1 MKKLFLLIPILAFAL
16 MANAKSVTITPTSP
30 YYSHSNLQLA
40 LHYAKTEKI
49 DTILLKEGT
58 YVESNN
64 YLIADTNI
72 VIMASEAATSVP
84 VVQIVTYLQ
93 IKNNAN
99 VKIQGINF
107 DGSAQNSYDYFFR
120 FYDNSHTSLVL
131 NDCDFYNVKQ
141 IVITGKADS
150 HTDSLVIDN
159 CFFYNNQKQSVYFY
173 ASDTEGRQTCDSL
186 AITNSTFANTAALD
200 NWISVIDIRPYNSVL
215 TDDIKAVVDHCTF
228 YNNPTVDSGHANVR
242 LYKINNAIV
251 SNCVFAHPEPYDRC
265 ATYCSKGTISNCV
278 SFNYIH
284 DSNKGHAWGPTVTNC
299 TLGNPVFKDPANN
312 DFTLLNAS
320 AARRENG
327 TVYGDPRWVKAITS
341 VAVPATLMPVDA
353 ILSDSASVL
362 PGTPDSINYKYVG
375 SKKYNELE
383 WAKWKVT
390 VSKDGLYN
398 FTANT
403 YRNSGQKYEI
413 ALLNSDESAT
423 LILNDNGKSGIGSG
437 NASISTGN
445 VALEAGNTYVVRVR
459 NIYANADGVLLNVE
473 ANYEGGATIAVPDT
487 LWPIDALK
495 SERAFVNEA
504 GELRFTDDSH
514 TGYIHD
520 QWAKWNISV
529 AEAAKY
535 KFTANVNSTN
545 GQNYRITL
553 KNEDE
558 TSTLG
563 TWYGTG
569 NSSGARKIATE
580 LVDLAIG
587 NYVLMIE
594 DTVNWSHGR
603 VVNIIAS
610 YEGGNTVIVPG
621 QILAKEAVI
630 GIVENGHQKMS
641 HLMGS
646 GDLKYDDNG
655 YNMEEFATWTL
666 DVTKAGEMAVTLN
679 VSNAGHM
686 FSLELY
692 QGNTR
697 LDSIGEI
704 ISGDDKTVWDDG
716 DITLPDHLT
725 FPAVGTYTLKLLNN
739 QAHSG
744 GALHAISFARVP
756 IVIDENAT
764 VNGNWAYCASDE
776 TIDLSIIRTFKG
788 GMYNTICL
796 PIELGSTSSMNAAF
810 GAGYEL
816 LKLSGATLNGN
827 ELYITF
833 ESVETLEYGIPHLI
847 KPVADVVNPSFTGR
861 KIKTTTASTVTK
873 GVVDFIGNFI
883 VSEVPAGENNLFL
896 GPDDLLYFSQTATP
910 IKGMRAYFKVNVPG
924 AANNIKAARIVKG
937 TQVITEIDL
946 VGDEN
951 KAVKTIE
958 NGQLVITIDGVR
970 YNVMGTKI
978 Q

>member
-1 MKKLFLLIPILAFAL
+1 MKKIFLLIPILAFAL

-40 LHYAKTEKI
+40 LHYAKAEKI
-49 DTILLKEGT
+49 DTVLLKEGT

-72 VIMASEAATSVP
+72 VIMASETATSIP
-84 VVQIVTYLQ
+84 VVQIVTSLS
-93 IKNNAN
+93 IKDGAN

-107 DGSAQNSYDYFFR
+107 DGSVQNSYDHFIR
-120 FYDNSHTSLVL
+120 FNDNSHSSLVL
-131 NDCDFYNVKQ
+131 DDCEFYGVKQ
-141 IVITGKADS
+141 IVISGQAAT
-150 HTDSLVIDN
+150 HTDSLVVNN
-159 CFFYNNQKQSVYFY
+159 CFFHNNHKQAIYF
-173 ASDTEGRQTCDSL
+173 ASSDTEGRETCDSL
-186 AITNSTFANTAALD
+186 AVTNSTFANTDALTD
-200 NWISVIDIRPYNSVL
+200 WRSVIDIRPYNSAL

-242 LYKINNAIV
+242 LYKINNATV

-265 ATYCSKGTISNCV
+265 ATYCSKGNIINCV
-278 SFNYIH
+278 SFNYTH
-284 DSNKGHAWGPTVTNC
+284 DGDKGHAWGPTVTNC
-299 TLGNPVFKDPANN
+299 RVANPLFVDPENN
-312 DFTLLNAS
+312 DFALHYASPARHENADS
-320 AARRENG
+320 
-327 TVYGDPRWVKAITS
+327 YGEPRWSKAIQPIAIPT
-341 VAVPATLMPVDA
+341 TLMPVDA
-353 ILSDSASVL
+353 TISENASVL
-362 PGTPDSINYKYVG
+362 LGTPDSIFLQ
-375 SKKYNELE
+375 SKATLE
-383 WAKWKVT
+383 WAKWKVS
-390 VSKDGLYN
+390 VAKDGLYN
-398 FTANT
+398 FTAYAKRTGSTGSQHLEIMVLNPAENDT
-403 YRNSGQKYEI
+403 LKFNSS
-413 ALLNSDESAT
+413 NSVANEGT
-423 LILNDNGKSGIGSG
+423 
-437 NASISTGN
+437 ISTGN
-445 VALEAGNTYVVRVR
+445 VNLVAGNTYVVKVR
-459 NIYANADGVLLNVE
+459 NTYGWAESKLTKVE
-473 ANYEGGATIAVPDT
+473 ASYLGGAVVAIPDT
-487 LWPIDALK
+487 IWPEDALR
-495 SERAFVNEA
+495 SERAFVNED
-504 GELRFTDDSH
+504 GEFRFTDDSH

-520 QWAKWNISV
+520 QWAKWNVNV

-535 KFTANVNSTN
+535 KFTANVNSDN

-563 TWYGTG
+563 TWYGIG
-569 NSSGARKIATE
+569 NSSGERKIATE

-603 VVNIIAS
+603 VVNIVAS
-610 YEGGNTVIVPG
+610 YEGGNTVNVPG

-630 GIVENGHQKMS
+630 GQKEGGHTPKMS

-666 DVTKAGEMAVTLN
+666 DVTKAGEMIVTLN

-704 ISGDDKTVWDDG
+704 TEGDNKTVWDDG
-716 DITLPDHLT
+716 NITLPDHLT
-725 FPAVGTYTLKLLNN
+725 FPEKGTYTLKLWNN

-744 GALHAISFARVP
+744 GALHGITFERAA

-764 VNGNWAYCASDE
+764 ENGNWAYCSSDE
-776 TIDLSIIRTFKG
+776 TIDLSIIRTLKG

-796 PIELGSTSSMNAAF
+796 PIELGSINSMNAAF

-816 LKLSGATLNGN
+816 LKLDEATLNGN
-827 ELYITF
+827 ELVLNF
-833 ESVETLEYGIPHLI
+833 ESVETLEAGIPHLI

-861 KIKTTTASTVTK
+861 KIKTTTAHTVAK

-883 VSEVPAGENNLFL
+883 VSEVPAGDQNLFL
-896 GPDDLLYFSQTATP
+896 GPNDLLYFSQTATP
-910 IKGMRAYFKVNVPG
+910 IKGMRAYFHVNVPG
-924 AANNIKAARIVKG
+924 AAQMIQHARIVKG
-937 TQVITEIDL
+937 TQVITSVDL
-946 VGDEN
+946 VGAET

-958 NGQLVITIDGVR
+958 NGQLIITIDGVR
-970 YNVMGTKI
+970 YNVMGVKL

>member
-1 MKKLFLLIPILAFAL
+1 MKKLFLLIPALVLSLALSAD
-16 MANAKSVTITPTSP
+16 VIYITPTSP
-30 YYSHSNLQLA
+30 HSSNNLRQALA
-40 LHYAKTEKI
+40 AAATGDIIEMSA
-49 DTILLKEGT
+49 GT
-58 YVESNN
+58 YVETGDWLAVDDKDVTVRAAAGAEVIIKPQFSVR
-64 YLIADTNI
+64 IKAGTTNLVGKAEFI
-72 VIMASEAATSVP
+72 GVKFDCSALESSELVVP
-84 VVQIVTYLQ
+84 SA
-93 IKNNAN
+93 NNAN
-99 VKIQGINF
+99 QSIYLNNCELYDWSANKALIHSTSSRKLDVISIN
-107 DGSAQNSYDYFFR
+107 NCYFHGFKKSIV
-120 FYDNSHTSLVL
+120 FVENASLV
-131 NDCDFYNVKQ
+131 
-141 IVITGKADS
+141 
-150 HTDSLVIDN
+150 SLSI
-159 CFFYNNQKQSVYFY
+159 
-173 ASDTEGRQTCDSL
+173 
-186 AITNSTFANTAALD
+186 INSTFENVTASINNDYYAAP
-200 NWISVIDIRPYNSVL
+200 IYVKATTGSVL
-215 TDDIKAVVDHCTF
+215 VDHCTF
-228 YNNPTVDSGHANVR
+228 YDVNSMSLSYGTVTVDNIV
-242 LYKINNAIV
+242 NPVV
-251 SNCVFAHPEPYDRC
+251 SNCIFMLTASADMC
-265 ATYCSKGTISNCV
+265 ATNLKAGGDVKNCLT
-278 SFNYIH
+278 FNY
-284 DSNKGHAWGPTVTNC
+284 DNWQPYGHYNTATVTDC
-299 TLGNPVFKDPANN
+299 VKANPLFKDAANGEFYLYASSPARGVGLEGSN
-312 DFTLLNAS
+312 L
-320 AARRENG
+320 
-327 TVYGDPRWVKAITS
+327 GDPRWAKALAPI
-341 VAVPATLMPVDA
+341 AIPATLVPFDA
-353 ILSDSASVL
+353 LLSTKASIIQSD
-362 PGTPDSINYKYVG
+362 PDSIFLKTE
-375 SKKYNELE
+375 SKEVIE
-383 WAKWKVT
+383 WAKWNISVAE
-390 VSKDGLYN
+390 SGLYD
-398 FTANT
+398 FTAYAKRT
-403 YRNSGQKYEI
+403 GSASDQKLQI
-413 ALLNSDESAT
+413 LVLNSAENDT
-423 LILNDNGKSGIGSG
+423 LKNKSDNNVPNEGTISSGAV
-437 NASISTGN
+437 N
-445 VALEAGNTYVVRVR
+445 LEAGNTYV
-459 NIYANADGVLLNVE
+459 IKVLNNYDWAKSKLIKVE
-473 ANYEGGATIAVPDT
+473 AAYAGGKTIAIPDT
-487 LWPIDALK
+487 LWPVDAIK
-495 SERAFVNEA
+495 SEYAFVNED

-520 QWAKWNISV
+520 QWAKWNIEV

-535 KFTANVNSTN
+535 KFQANVNSSN

-553 KNEDE
+553 KNEAE

-563 TWYGTG
+563 TWYGP
-569 NSSGARKIATE
+569 NNASGARKIATE

-610 YEGGNTVIVPG
+610 YEGGNTVEVPG

-666 DVTKAGEMAVTLN
+666 NVTKAGEMAVTLN
-679 VSNAGHM
+679 VSHAGHM

-692 QGNTR
+692 QGKTR

-796 PIELGSTSSMNAAF
+796 PIELGSTNSMNAAF

-937 TQVITEIDL
+937 TQVITELNL
-946 VGDEN
+946 VGADS

-958 NGQLVITIDGVR
+958 NGQLIITIDGVR